1 MEKNK
6 IILMLAIGTLL
17 TPVLSLQAVETAKA
31 VTTVQTQNTTNVPAL
46 DKAKMEELKAKLMK
60 ETEVIRKNLATDK
73 AQIEKQLT
81 LVKNEVKIKLAVKS
95 QETVRTLID
104 NIFNKFNT
112 QLGKLSQVDGKI
124 SEKIGILEKSG
135 ANVTNAKAQYT
146 IAKAALDKTT
156 SEIMALRVVSTDQ
169 ISAETSKATFRSLVK
184 QAEESIR
191 ATGSEYMK
199 IIPMIASNNKVE
211 VNTNNINKQ

>member
-1 MEKNK
+1 
-6 IILMLAIGTLL
+6 MLAIGTLL